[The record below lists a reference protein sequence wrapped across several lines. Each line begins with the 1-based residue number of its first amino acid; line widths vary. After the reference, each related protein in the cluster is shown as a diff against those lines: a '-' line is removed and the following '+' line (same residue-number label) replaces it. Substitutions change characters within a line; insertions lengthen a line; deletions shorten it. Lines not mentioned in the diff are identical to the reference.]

1 MQTRKLGNSDLY
13 ITPVGYGAWAIGGSG
28 WQFAWGSQ
36 DDNDSIAAIH
46 RSLELGVNW
55 IDTAAVYGLGHSE
68 EVVARALKR
77 WPGPRPYVFTKGGLR
92 WDLQGNVSKTL
103 GADSIRREVEDSL
116 RRLSVDVI
124 DLYQIHWPPDPDS
137 AVLEEGWSTLASLQR
152 QGKVRWIGVSNFNVQ
167 QLRRAQ
173 AMAPVTSLQPP
184 YSLVHREI
192 ENEILRYCLREDIGV
207 IVYSP
212 MASGLLTG
220 AMTRERAAKLP
231 KDDWRKTHPD
241 FTEPDLSRNLALVEL
256 LQEIAGRHNRS
267 AGEVAIAWTLHH
279 PAVTGAIVGA
289 RNARQ
294 AEGVMRAG
302 DLRLTDE
309 EVIQIEAF
317 RRDRGVKRMA
327 AMPKLSQ
334 SGPFEARL
342 TQKGEHSE

>member
-1 MQTRKLGNSDLY
+1 METRKLGNSDLQ
-13 ITPVGYGAWAIGGSG
+13 ITPIGFGAWAIGGSG

-68 EVVARALKR
+68 EVVGRALKT
-77 WPGPRPYVFTKGGLR
+77 WPGARPYVFTKCGR
-92 WDLQGNVSKTL
+92 HWDAQGNVGVNLS
-103 GADSIRREVEDSL
+103 AESIRREVEDSL

-137 AVLEEGWSTLASLQR
+137 AELEEGWSTLASLQR

-173 AMAPVTSLQPP
+173 ALAPVTSLQPR
-184 YSLVHREI
+184 YSLVHREV
-192 ENEILRYCLREDIGV
+192 EDQVLPYCLREGIGV

-231 KDDWRKTHPD
+231 KDDWRKNHPD
-241 FTEPDLSRNLALVEL
+241 FTEPALSRNLALVERL
-256 LQEIAGRHNRS
+256 REIARRHNRS
-267 AGEVAIAWTLHH
+267 AGEVAIAWTLHN

-289 RNARQ
+289 RNAGQ
-294 AEGVMRAG
+294 AQGVMRAA
-302 DLRLTDE
+302 DLRLTDV
-309 EVIQIEAF
+309 EVNEIEAS
-317 RRDRGVKRMA
+317 A
-327 AMPKLSQ
+327 A
-334 SGPFEARL
+334 ETAA
-342 TQKGEHSE
+342 